1 MVNFLNLPGY
11 NPGNALD
18 FSSLSGAIDSNRQN
32 ALQQNQLGLQRE
44 QVGMQRERL
53 GMEREQHGAQQ
64 RQRSIQTFASHAQKI
79 DAVADPVQRKAAWD
93 RLISSHP
100 DAAKLDPIYRDP
112 MNGPKLVMQEAEG
125 FMGRK
130 ETAQVGLI
138 DAQAQKAR
146 REAVQ
151 GPETFGKAGTIVQG
165 PDGGF
170 YTVQFG
176 ARGERKIE
184 PLQIGGEG
192 GAGQRLAPA
201 KGVQVIGD
209 EVISSATGGT
219 VRNVAPQI
227 AGGEAAKV
235 DGRNIAELRSSMP
248 KAQASLEGAGVK
260 AALVREKIKQA
271 IPMVSN
277 WTTGYGAVLSNW
289 PATAARDFK
298 GITDTII
305 ANLGFDEL
313 AEMRANSPT
322 GGALGQVAVQEL
334 DMLQRAKGSLEQAQ
348 SPQQVMRVLQELDQF
363 YAQAGPR
370 RQRAFQQTYAP
381 LMQGG
386 TQFPERAPQAQPQGG
401 SQGMIPPA
409 AVQLLRGN
417 PAPEIIQMFEQKYG
431 PGSARQFL
439 GGQ

>member
-1 MVNFLNLPGY
+1 MAINMLQLPGY
-11 NPGNALD
+11 QVSNPIDFAPIHNAL
-18 FSSLSGAIDSNRQN
+18 DSNRQN
-32 ALQQNQLGLQRE
+32 ALAQNQLGLQRE

-53 GMEREQHGAQQ
+53 GMEKEQHGAQQ

-130 ETAQVGLI
+130 ETAQIGLI
-138 DAQAQKAR
+138 EAQAQKAR

-192 GAGQRLAPA
+192 GAGQRLTPSR
-201 KGVQVIGD
+201 GVMQVGD
-209 EVISSATGGT
+209 ELVDKSTGGG
-219 VRNVAPQI
+219 VRNVGPQI
-227 AGGEAAKV
+227 AGEAGQKV
-235 DGRNIAELRSSMP
+235 MGKETAELRFSMP
-248 KAQASLEGAGVK
+248 KAQAALEST
-260 AALVREKIKQA
+260 AAKTNIVREKIRQA
-271 IPMVSN
+271 IPMVNN
-277 WTTGYGAVLSNW
+277 WTAGYGSVLANW
-289 PATAARDFK
+289 PATEAGTLK
-298 GITDTII
+298 GIVDTII

-334 DMLQRAKGSLEQAQ
+334 DMLQKAKGSLERSQK
-348 SPQQVMRVLQELDQF
+348 PEQVIKVLQELDQF

-381 LMQGG
+381 VMGQGG
-386 TQFPERAPQAQPQGG
+386 GA
-401 SQGMIPPA
+401 SQGAQDMPRPSSPEEA
-409 AVQLLRGN
+409 ARLPRGTRFM
-417 PAPEIIQMFEQKYG
+417 APD
-431 PGSARQFL
+431 GSIRTVP
-439 GGQ
+439 